1 MSLELGRL
9 RKAIQALDRSLQA
22 AERAQGMDLEFW
34 DTIQAGV
41 ILRFG
46 MTYELSWKFMKR
58 WIQEQVGA
66 TQVDGVTRR
75 ELFRQAAENRLI
87 EDVNAWMDH
96 HAARNLTSH
105 THDEAT
111 AQEVF
116 EASPALLKNA
126 KALLCALETRND

>member
-1 MSLELGRL
+1 MSLELESL
-9 RKAIQALDRSLQA
+9 RKAIQALERSLQA
-22 AERAQGMDLEFW
+22 AERAQGLAPEFQE
-34 DTIQAGV
+34 TIQAGV

-75 ELFRQAAENRLI
+75 GLFRQAAENHLI

-105 THDEAT
+105 TYDEAT

-126 KALLCALETRND
+126 QALLRALEARND